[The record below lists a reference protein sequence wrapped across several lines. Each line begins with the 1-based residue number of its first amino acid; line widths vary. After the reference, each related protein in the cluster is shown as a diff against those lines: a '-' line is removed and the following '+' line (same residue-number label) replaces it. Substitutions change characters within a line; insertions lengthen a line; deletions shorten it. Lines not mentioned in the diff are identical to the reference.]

1 MKDIHS
7 YCQGESHKATDKPCQ
22 DCAYSKSSAT
32 LSMAIVSDGHGGERY
47 FRSQIGS
54 QIVVDVI
61 KGAVKKF
68 TENLS
73 KATLTKNFGKPLFDD
88 MPFVQYPCN
97 QGQVFTSAQERQNKY
112 IHEAFMTLFSSI
124 IGQWNMQ
131 IAADSKRDLTEW
143 ELNHVPKE
151 FQDEFNAKRKDPAA
165 TLEKTYGCTFMAYVQ
180 TKTYWFAF
188 HLGDGKCVKFDMID
202 GKPTFTQPIPWDEK
216 CFLNKTTSICGSD
229 PLSDIRYCYCGD
241 GTFPEAIFLGSDG
254 IDDSFGDGEN
264 LTNFYI
270 QLYQTLATK
279 GVPKTKE
286 ELKTSLP
293 IISQKG
299 SKDDMSVA
307 CVYNENNLKKNNA
320 ILVQYQLSKI
330 EEKCSEIN
338 DRIEKLFCDIEN
350 FYSKNKLSEK
360 EKISLHYA
368 ECDWRKAVEVE
379 AQLYKKMSKLGVE
392 KDAPK
397 RNLPTKENISDSKPE
412 ASNINIETQATTIEN
427 TDDTTIIC
435 NQSEKSTQDEVE
447 MIAENTVP
455 LEIIEP
461 TPNVEV
467 TECVESI
474 EDENK
479 LQEKESQLSFDFDDA
494 ATNTEQ
500 KK

>member
-1 MKDIHS
+1 MKDIYS
-7 YCQGESHKATDKPCQ
+7 FCQGESHKATDKPCQ

-54 QIVVDVI
+54 RIVVDVI
-61 KGAVKKF
+61 RGAVKKF

-97 QGQVFTSAQERQNKY
+97 PGQVFTSAQERQNKF
-112 IHEAFMTLFSSI
+112 IHEALMTLFSSI
-124 IGQWNMQ
+124 IGQWNMK

-202 GKPTFTQPIPWDEK
+202 GKPKFTQPIPWDEK

-286 ELKTSLP
+286 ELKASLP

-307 CVYNENNLKKNNA
+307 CVYNENNLIENNS

-350 FYSKNKLSEK
+350 YYSKNKLSEK

-392 KDAPK
+392 RDAPK
-397 RNLPTKENISDSKPE
+397 RDLPTKENIGGRKQD
-412 ASNINIETQATTIEN
+412 ASIMDVETSATAIEN
-427 TDDTTIIC
+427 ATDTAIIC
-435 NQSEKSTQDEVE
+435 NQFDESTQNEIE
-447 MIAENTVP
+447 MIAQNTVP
-455 LEIIEP
+455 LEIIES

-467 TECVESI
+467 TESVESI

-479 LQEKESQLSFDFDDA
+479 LQKNESQLTLASDDVT
-494 ATNTEQ
+494 TNTEQ
-500 KK
+500 KI